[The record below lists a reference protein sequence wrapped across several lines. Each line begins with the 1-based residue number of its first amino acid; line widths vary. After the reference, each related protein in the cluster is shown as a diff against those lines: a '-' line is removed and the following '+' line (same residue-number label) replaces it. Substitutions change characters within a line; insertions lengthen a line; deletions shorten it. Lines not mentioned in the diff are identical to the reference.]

1 MGEDKIMSE
10 AIEAVSGVSETQ
22 SSAQATLMQ
31 QLETQDVQNTN
42 LTQEVNQTYNS
53 SLQSLAQSTGDSAIS
68 GQVNELE

>member
-1 MGEDKIMSE
+1 MSE